1 MQHLRDVT
9 HLDLVV
15 VECWIGILACHSIQL
30 ILTRYVY
37 LLDSFHVTLLLD
49 HLDRIE
55 NVGGI
60 QLSHILF
67 IVLLAGHPRETDG
80 VGVGAG
86 GDACIA
92 DVTYV
97 GKPLGGH
104 IILGA

>member
-67 IVLLAGHPRETDG
+67 IVLLAGHPRETRFGLLVIARGQAPRGFANNRDG
-80 VGVGAG
+80 
-86 GDACIA
+86 
-92 DVTYV
+92 
-97 GKPLGGH
+97 
-104 IILGA
+104 